1 MPDTPPAIAAEA
13 PTFAHLHLHTEYSL
27 LDGGNQVEKLVAR
40 VKELGM
46 NSCAITDHGN
56 LFGAA
61 SFYIACKEKGIKPIL
76 GCEAYVTPP
85 GKPRTDRTYSGGG
98 EGGFHLVLLA
108 ENLTGWKNLMVL
120 ASEAYLTG
128 FYYKPRI
135 DR

>member
-1 MPDTPPAIAAEA
+1 MPENQPASVVEA

-61 SFYIACKEKGIKPIL
+61 SFYIACKEKESNRSSVVRRMSHRRGNQEPIVL
-76 GCEAYVTPP
+76 TPAEAKVVFTSCCSLKTSSV
-85 GKPRTDRTYSGGG
+85 GRT
-98 EGGFHLVLLA
+98 
-108 ENLTGWKNLMVL
+108 
-120 ASEAYLTG
+120 
-128 FYYKPRI
+128 
-135 DR
+135 